1 MPLESEDP
9 NLGSMA
15 GASNKPYDYLACGLA
30 LLVSELP
37 DWEEMFVRSGYGLSC
52 NPASSKSIAA
62 ALNAL
67 AANPEMTRLMGERG
81 RQRVIE
87 EWNYDR
93 QFRPVMVHLDG
104 NGRSSPEVFTAA
116 ESGFAEKAVR

>member
-1 MPLESEDP
+1 
-9 NLGSMA
+9 
-15 GASNKPYDYLACGLA
+15 
-30 LLVSELP
+30 
-37 DWEEMFVRSGYGLSC
+37 
-52 NPASSKSIAA
+52 
-62 ALNAL
+62 
-67 AANPEMTRLMGERG
+67 
-81 RQRVIE
+81 VIE